1 MSKSVFVEGS
11 SIDDVYFQLLS
22 QLYKHGRKNKIDYGS
37 FAGSSRLEFD
47 FASGTIYYPTTRPLA
62 PIFPPGIP
70 PITTDDDIEKY
81 FIDYIMDG
89 RNLAKNEH
97 YRYATWIT
105 GGKYKLPKVGQMKFY
120 YYDENKKER
129 EIWMNDVDLATYIDV
144 PNQVEWIIK
153 HYKERGFGNN
163 HCVIQVGY
171 PESSSAYD
179 IPYKDETDRQTSPCL
194 RMIDT
199 HIKDNKLHFA
209 VTFRSWD
216 LYAAFPTNIGGI
228 TMLMEYMADQL
239 SIETSSLSFSCLKLH
254 AYDSQIESVKQRLQI
269 D

>member
-11 SIDDVYFQLLS
+11 NIDDVYFQLLS
-22 QLYKHGRKNKIDYGS
+22 NLYKYGRENKIDYGS

-47 FASGTIYYPTTRPLA
+47 FAAGTIYYPTTRPLA
-62 PIFPPGIP
+62 PIFPSGIP

-89 RNLAKNEH
+89 QNLAENEH

-105 GGKYKLPKVGQMKFY
+105 GGKYKLPLSRFNILHDGQELSG
-120 YYDENKKER
+120 YDNEGQL
-129 EIWMNDVDLATYIDV
+129 IMIV
-144 PNQVEWIIK
+144 PNQVEWIIN
-153 HYKERGFGNN
+153 HYKKRGFGNN

-171 PESSSAYD
+171 PESSFAYD
-179 IPYKDETDRQTSPCL
+179 MPYKDETERQTSPCL

-199 HIKDNKLHFA
+199 HIKNNKLHFS

-216 LYAAFPTNIGGI
+216 CYAAFPTNLGGI
-228 TMLMEYMADQL
+228 TMLMEYMANQL
-239 SIETSSLSFSCLKLH
+239 DIETGSLSFSCLKLH
-254 AYDSQIESVKQRLQI
+254 AYDSQIESLKARLQI

>member
-1 MSKSVFVEGS
+1 MSKSCFIEGN

-22 QLYKHGRKNKIDYGS
+22 NLYKYGRENKIDSGS
-37 FAGSSRLEFD
+37 FEGSSRLEFD
-47 FASGTIYYPTTRPLA
+47 YAAGTIYYPTTRPLA
-62 PIFPPGIP
+62 PIFPAGIP

-89 RNLAKNEH
+89 KNLAKNEH

-105 GGKYKLPKVGQMKFY
+105 GGKYKLPFSRFNILVEEDELTG
-120 YYDENKKER
+120 YDHEGEL
-129 EIWMNDVDLATYIDV
+129 IMIV
-144 PNQVEWIIK
+144 PDQVKWIIK
-153 HYKERGFGNN
+153 HYKEKGFGNN

-171 PESSSAYD
+171 PESSFAYD
-179 IPYKDETDRQTSPCL
+179 IPYKDETERQTSPCL

-199 HIKDNKLHFA
+199 HIKNGKLHFA
-209 VTFRSWD
+209 VVFRSWD
-216 LYAAFPTNIGGI
+216 LYAAFPTNLGGI

-239 SIETSSLSFSCLKLH
+239 DIQTGPLSFSCLKLH
-254 AYDSQIESVKQRLQI
+254 AYSNQLESVKQRLQI